1 MLCDGCRKEITM
13 YKDIINNPYPNR
25 ETEKSFPQEVNRAAQ
40 FAPYAALKGFEELVA
55 ETARTTQKFI
65 EPDEGIKEEINRR
78 LRYLADNGDKSFL
91 TTITYFKKD
100 SQKEGGAYITHT
112 GTPVKIKEFEK
123 EIIFDDGM
131 VVGIDA
137 ILSIDISDE

>member
-1 MLCDGCRKEITM
+1 M

-91 TTITYFKKD
+91 TTITYFKQD
-100 SQKEGGAYITHT
+100 SQKDRRWMSAAYHR
-112 GTPVKIKEFEK
+112 KYS
-123 EIIFDDGM
+123 
-131 VVGIDA
+131 
-137 ILSIDISDE
+137 L